1 MMSKSS
7 ESEESDGDVLTG
19 ESGLRR
25 LDSFG
30 SRDKSRRGE
39 VISSAIPSTTTMR
52 YLRSASR
59 VMGLLP
65 YRIS

>member
-1 MMSKSS
+1 MMPNSS
-7 ESEESDGDVLTG
+7 ESEGSDGDVLIG
-19 ESGLRR
+19 ESGVRR

-30 SRDKSRRGE
+30 SRDKSRRGI
-39 VISSAIPSTTTMR
+39 VISSAIPSTTMKR

-65 YRIS
+65 YKIN